1 MSSVRRLLALP
12 EWSGAVRVLAGAAGL
27 DAPVRAVRPV
37 ADPGAGDPVAAGELI
52 VVTGPPQPADW
63 RLDALLRRVA
73 DAGGAGVLV
82 PFGPPAG
89 SGAPVASAP
98 EPGSGAVAGS
108 GMTAGSGAVMG
119 SGVVA
124 GSGAAR
130 ATVLLAERL
139 GLPLLGAAGGD
150 PLNLV
155 VTARLLLA
163 EPEIDRARLVLA
175 AHRAFDDRACAPEDV
190 MRRLG
195 DLLGVP
201 VALLDDRGQ
210 PLAGRLAEP
219 GAVRVDE
226 FVPQRVALADGVLLA
241 HPAMLP
247 YPARPTFW
255 LVAELRGTAAA
266 RAEIVPPAL
275 SVAAVA
281 VQRWLLAHRLEL
293 ERDAR
298 ARTALLGDLLRLDGE
313 PSAQLR
319 RRVADAGWQLGG
331 WHVGLR
337 IGAVSTLDLVP
348 RTAEISRV
356 LRAEGVEAVVVEHG
370 EGWTGWTSFAQEP
383 TPARVR
389 ALAGRLRA
397 AHRKLRGAIADHMG
411 VGRPHPWP
419 EGLAGTVAEATD
431 AARLA
436 ATRPEAGYFL
446 QVDQLGMAQLLLEW
460 TRTDTFEPAARALLA
475 PLRDQPGDLVR
486 TLSAYLDAES
496 SIAETAAVLG
506 VHRNTVAARIDRVER
521 LLGVD
526 LGHRDERLAL
536 HLACRTVT
544 LPGR

>member
-1 MSSVRRLLALP
+1 MVRRL
-12 EWSGAVRVLAGAAGL
+12 E
-27 DAPVRAVRPV
+27 D
-37 ADPGAGDPVAAGELI
+37 
-52 VVTGPPQPADW
+52 
-63 RLDALLRRVA
+63 LLR
-73 DAGGAGVLV
+73 
-82 PFGPPAG
+82 
-89 SGAPVASAP
+89 
-98 EPGSGAVAGS
+98 
-108 GMTAGSGAVMG
+108 
-119 SGVVA
+119 
-124 GSGAAR
+124 
-130 ATVLLAERL
+130 
-139 GLPLLGAAGGD
+139 
-150 PLNLV
+150 
-155 VTARLLLA
+155 
-163 EPEIDRARLVLA
+163 
-175 AHRAFDDRACAPEDV
+175 
-190 MRRLG
+190 
-195 DLLGVP
+195 VP

-210 PLAGRLAEP
+210 PLAGEIAEP
-219 GAVRVDE
+219 GQVRVDE
-226 FVPQRVALADGVLLA
+226 FVPQRVELADGVLLA
-241 HPAMLP
+241 HPALLP
-247 YPARPTFW
+247 HPARPTLW

-275 SVAAVA
+275 AVAAAA

-298 ARTALLGDLLRLDGE
+298 ARTALLGDLLRVDAE

-337 IGAVSTLDLVP
+337 IGAVPTLDLVP
-348 RTAEISRV
+348 YTAEISRV

-370 EGWTGWTSFAQEP
+370 EGWTGWTTFAQEP

-389 ALAGRLRA
+389 ALAARLRA
-397 AHRKLRGAIADHMG
+397 AHRKLRGSIADHMG

-475 PLRDQPGDLVR
+475 PLRDQPGDLIR

-506 VHRNTVAARIDRVER
+506 VHRNTVTARIDRVER